1 MKAATFRRAGGFTM
15 VELVVVMVLIGV
27 VAAIGVPRLMGDN
40 TMAAAAFGD
49 EVVSALRTAQKS
61 AVARRR
67 VVCATVGGTSV
78 ALSMSPNS
86 VQPNCTTPLTAE
98 TYSTSASGVTAT
110 MTPSTLFFQPNG
122 MITSDIAGRTLVS
135 GTALIRLGA
144 GTGAR
149 TSRTIEFTGTT
160 GYVQVVQ

>member
-1 MKAATFRRAGGFTM
+1 MKAAAFRRAGGFTM

-40 TMAAAAFGD
+40 TIAAAAFGD

-67 VVCATVGGTSV
+67 VVCATVAGTV
-78 ALSMSPNS
+78 VTLRLATGTGDID
-86 VQPNCTTPLTAE
+86 CTTPLNTE
-98 TYSTSASGVTAT
+98 SYSTSASDVTAT
-110 MTPSTLFFQPNG
+110 MTPATLFFQPNG

-160 GYVQVVQ
+160 GHVQVVQ

>member
-1 MKAATFRRAGGFTM
+1 MKAAAFKPAGGFTM
-15 VELVVVMVLIGV
+15 VELVLVIVLIGV
-27 VAAIGVPRLMGDN
+27 IAAIGVPRLMGDN

-67 VVCATVGGTSV
+67 VVCAAVGGTVVTLTMRPDNAQS
-78 ALSMSPNS
+78 
-86 VQPNCTTPLTAE
+86 NCTTPLNAE

-110 MTPSTLFFQPNG
+110 MTPPTLFFQPNG
-122 MITSDIAGRTLVS
+122 MITSDIAGRTPVS
-135 GTALIRLGA
+135 GTVRIQG
-144 GTGAR
+144 G